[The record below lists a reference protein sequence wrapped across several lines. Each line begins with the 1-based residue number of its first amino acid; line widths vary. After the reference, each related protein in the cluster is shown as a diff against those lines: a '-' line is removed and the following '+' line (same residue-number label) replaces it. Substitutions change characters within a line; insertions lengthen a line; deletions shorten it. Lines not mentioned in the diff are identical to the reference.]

1 MKKKVFIFS
10 LIIIAI
16 DFIIKRIVL
25 NYVTNICIIPNFFY
39 LTLAKNTGA
48 AFSLLENKT
57 IFFIIIAFIVIYYI
71 FKYSIKEDID
81 KLEQVSYIFLIGGII
96 GNLIARIIYG
106 YVVDYLRFIIFSYNF
121 PIFNLADI
129 CITIGTI
136 FLIISIFRKEK
147 NNENRSNWK

>member
-48 AFSLLENKT
+48 AFSLLENKI

-81 KLEQVSYIFLIGGII
+81 KLEQVSYILLIGGII
-96 GNLIARIIYG
+96 GNLIDRIIYG

-129 CITIGTI
+129 CITIGAI
-136 FLIISIFRKEK
+136 FLIIIIFRKEK
-147 NNENRSNWK
+147 NNENRSN

>member
-25 NYVTNICIIPNFFY
+25 NFVTNICIIPNFFY

-48 AFSLLENKT
+48 AFSLLENKI

-81 KLEQVSYIFLIGGII
+81 KLEQVSYILLIGGII
-96 GNLIARIIYG
+96 GNLIDRVIYG

-129 CITIGTI
+129 CITIGAI

-147 NNENRSNWK
+147 NNENRSN

>member
-48 AFSLLENKT
+48 AFSLLENKI

-81 KLEQVSYIFLIGGII
+81 KLEQVSYILLIGGII
-96 GNLIARIIYG
+96 GNLIDRVIYG

-129 CITIGTI
+129 CITIGAI
-136 FLIISIFRKEK
+136 FLIIIIFRKEK
-147 NNENRSNWK
+147 NNENRNN

>member
-96 GNLIARIIYG
+96 GNLIDRVIYG

-147 NNENRSNWK
+147 NNENRSN

>member
-48 AFSLLENKT
+48 AFSLLENKI

-81 KLEQVSYIFLIGGII
+81 KLEQVSYILLIGGII
-96 GNLIARIIYG
+96 GNLIDRVIYG

-129 CITIGTI
+129 CITIGAI

-147 NNENRSNWK
+147 NNENRNN

>member
-71 FKYSIKEDID
+71 FKYSIKEDIY

-96 GNLIARIIYG
+96 GNLIDRVIYG

-147 NNENRSNWK
+147 NNENRSN

>member
-48 AFSLLENKT
+48 AFSLLENKI

-96 GNLIARIIYG
+96 GNLIDRVIYG

-147 NNENRSNWK
+147 NNENRSN

>member
-16 DFIIKRIVL
+16 DFIIKIIVL

-48 AFSLLENKT
+48 AFSLLENKI

-81 KLEQVSYIFLIGGII
+81 KLEQVSYILLIGGII
-96 GNLIARIIYG
+96 GNLIDRVIYG

-129 CITIGTI
+129 CITIGAI

-147 NNENRSNWK
+147 NNENRNN

>member
-16 DFIIKRIVL
+16 DLIIKRIVL

-96 GNLIARIIYG
+96 GNLIDRVIYG

-147 NNENRSNWK
+147 NNENRSN

>member
-48 AFSLLENKT
+48 AFSLLENKI

-81 KLEQVSYIFLIGGII
+81 KLEQVSYILLIGGII
-96 GNLIARIIYG
+96 GNLIDRVIYG

>member
-96 GNLIARIIYG
+96 GNLIDRVIYG

>member
-96 GNLIARIIYG
+96 GNLIDRIIYG
-106 YVVDYLRFIIFSYNF
+106 YVIDFLSLKLFNSFNF
-121 PIFNLADI
+121 PVFNLADVFI
-129 CITIGTI
+129 VVSTLMIMLMVILDNGEI
-136 FLIISIFRKEK
+136 R
-147 NNENRSNWK
+147 

>member
-48 AFSLLENKT
+48 AFSLLENKI

-81 KLEQVSYIFLIGGII
+81 KLEQVSYILLIGGII
-96 GNLIARIIYG
+96 GNLIDRVIYG

-147 NNENRSNWK
+147 NNENRSN